1 MDQRKGY
8 VNIPTEI
15 VRTAIAIS
23 ETGSLSKAGE
33 MLGLSQPAISSQMK
47 RLQNLVGGPLFERTS
62 TGTVLSDLGRLALQQ
77 ARRMIE
83 ANDQLLRLSGNTDRA
98 QPVRLGLNS
107 LFATDFFK
115 AQQSAGG
122 VSGIFVQV
130 DQSGILAKA
139 LIEGY
144 LDIAC
149 IFDHQRMDGDIR
161 QMIVA
166 GIEEPLVWVRAKQFV
181 VSPGSPIPILT
192 WPGHDW
198 MVRTLERH
206 EISYK
211 IVFNSPDFEIKLRAV
226 EAGMGFTAV
235 PASKVPDTVVIAKD
249 YYLPELPSIRRVMCV
264 RASPGNARM
273 AELTKQLATLF
284 FEPR

>member
-1 MDQRKGY
+1 MYQRRGH

-33 MLGLSQPAISSQMK
+33 LLGLSQPAISSQMK
-47 RLQNLVGGPLFERTS
+47 KLQNLVGGPLFERTS
-62 TGTVLSDLGRLALQQ
+62 AGTTLSDLGRLALQQ

-83 ANDQLLRLSGNTDRA
+83 ANDQLLRLSGKTDRS

-107 LFATDFFK
+107 LFATDFFQ
-115 AQQSAGG
+115 AQRSAGDL
-122 VSGIFVQV
+122 SGIFVQV
-130 DQSGILAKA
+130 DQSGTLAKA
-139 LIEGY
+139 LVEGY

-149 IFDHQRMDGDIR
+149 IFDQPRLDSDIR

-192 WPGHDW
+192 WPGDDW

-211 IVFNSPDFEIKLRAV
+211 IVFNSPDFGVKLRAV

-235 PASKVPDTVVIAKD
+235 PASKVPGTVVVAKD
-249 YYLPELPSIRRVMCV
+249 YYLPELPTIRRIMCL
-264 RASPGNARM
+264 RASLGNARVT
-273 AELTKQLATLF
+273 ELTKQLTSLF

>member
-1 MDQRKGY
+1 M
-8 VNIPTEI
+8 V
-15 VRTAIAIS
+15 IS

-33 MLGLSQPAISSQMK
+33 LLGLSQPAISSQMK
-47 RLQNLVGGPLFERTS
+47 RLQNLVGGPLFERSS
-62 TGTVLSDLGRLALQQ
+62 TGTTLSDLGRLALQQ

-83 ANDQLLRLSGNTDRA
+83 ANDQLMRLSGNTERS
-98 QPVRLGLNS
+98 QPVKLGLNS

-115 AQQSAGG
+115 APQSVGSL
-122 VSGIFVQV
+122 SGIFIQV
-130 DQSGILAKA
+130 DQSGTLAKA

-149 IFDHQRMDGDIR
+149 LFDHQRMDGDLR

-166 GIEEPLVWVRAKQFV
+166 ADDEPLVWVRAKQFV

-192 WPGHDW
+192 WPGDDW

-206 EISYK
+206 EISYR
-211 IVFNSPDFEIKLRAV
+211 IVFSSPDFEVKLRAV

-235 PASKVPDTVVIAKD
+235 PASKVPGTVVVAKD
-249 YYLPELPSIRRVMCV
+249 YYLPELPPIRRIMCV
-264 RASPGNARM
+264 RTNPGNALM
-273 AELTKQLATLF
+273 AELTKQLTSLF
-284 FEPR
+284 FEPK